1 MQLNKDITKGKQKNT
16 DAEKQRVKAF
26 DLDRK
31 RDSDNIIDLELLSDV
46 DFQLNKKNITFFDTD
61 QLELMDKVGEK
72 EEQWIGDGEV
82 QLTFTKLEPNKYWKD
97 LLKSNP
103 VDRLEPQTWWE
114 LRDKYLD
121 EVEDLRIQQRKD
133 EL

>member
-61 QLELMDKVGEK
+61 
-72 EEQWIGDGEV
+72 
-82 QLTFTKLEPNKYWKD
+82 
-97 LLKSNP
+97 
-103 VDRLEPQTWWE
+103 
-114 LRDKYLD
+114 
-121 EVEDLRIQQRKD
+121 
-133 EL
+133 